1 VPLPVRAPLPQSR
14 RFSAVQRVMGVLL
27 MVFSIT
33 MLPPI
38 GVSLYFEDGSSRA
51 FLIGLAATFITGAL
65 VWYPVRDCRAEL
77 KIRDGFLVTA
87 LFWIVLG
94 LFGAVPLYAVERPD
108 LSLSQAAFEAISGLT
123 TTGATVIVGLD
134 QLPASVLYYRQQLQ
148 WFGGMGLVILA
159 IAILPM
165 LGVGGMQL
173 YRAEALGPVK
183 DTKLTPR
190 LVETARAL
198 WLIYLGL
205 TVACAA
211 AYRYAGMGWFDA
223 IGHAYSTVANGGFS
237 TKDASIGHFQNPLIE
252 SICLVFMIIA
262 ATNFALHFLAFRT
275 LSLRG
280 YVADAEFRL
289 FVGIIAAA
297 SLAVSLLLLL
307 EGTYSG
313 GEVVL
318 KALFQVVSIGT
329 TAGFTSADLSLWP
342 MAVPPLMMLMS
353 FIGGCAY
360 STGGGIKVV
369 RIMLLFKQGIRSV
382 FQNIHPSAVA
392 PVKLGTRTVPD
403 EVIQGVWGFFSVYMG
418 FYVILLVL
426 MLLSG
431 LDPLTAFGSVA
442 ATINNL
448 GPGLGE
454 TASNFAGINSLALW
468 VGTFGMLLGRL
479 ELFPLLVLMTPYFWH
494 R

>member
-1 VPLPVRAPLPQSR
+1 MALSDAKLTRVH
-14 RFSAVQRVMGVLL
+14 RFGAVQRVMGILL
-27 MVFSIT
+27 MIFSFT

-38 GVSLYFEDGSSRA
+38 GVSWWYADGITHA
-51 FLIGLAATFITGAL
+51 FVLGLVMTFSLGTV
-65 VWYPVRDCRAEL
+65 VWWPVRRSRAEL
-77 KIRDGFLVTA
+77 KIRDGFLVTV
-87 LFWIVLG
+87 LFWMVLG
-94 LFGAVPLYAVERPD
+94 LSGAIPLYIVDLPD
-108 LSLSQAAFEAISGLT
+108 LTLSQAVFEAISGLT

-134 QLPASVLYYRQQLQ
+134 ELPKALLYYRQQLQ

-173 YRAEALGPVK
+173 YRAESLGPVK

-205 TVACAA
+205 TVACTL
-211 AYRYAGMGWFDA
+211 AYRWAGMDWFDA
-223 IGHAYSTVANGGFS
+223 IGHSFSTVANGGFS
-237 TKDASIGHFQNPLIE
+237 THDASIGYFQSPTIELI
-252 SICLVFMIIA
+252 CTAFMIIA
-262 ATNFALHFLAFRT
+262 AVNFSLHFLAFR
-275 LSLRG
+275 SRSVFG
-280 YVADAEFRL
+280 YFLDPEFRV
-289 FVGIIAAA
+289 FAGI
-297 SLAVSLLLLL
+297 LCAVTLMITALLMLS
-307 EGTYSG
+307 GTYWG
-313 GEVVL
+313 LEAPL

-329 TAGFTSADLSLWP
+329 TAGFASADLSLWP
-342 MAVPPLMMLMS
+342 TTIPTLILLVS

-369 RIMLLFKQGIRSV
+369 RVMLLFKQGIRSV

-403 EVIQGVWGFFSVYMG
+403 EVIQGVWGFFSVYIG
-418 FYVILLVL
+418 FYMVFVVL

-431 LDPLTAFGSVA
+431 MDTVTAFGAVA

-454 TASNFAGINSLALW
+454 VSSTFSEVNAFGLW
-468 VGTFGMLLGRL
+468 VGSFAMLLGRL
-479 ELFPLLVLMTPYFWH
+479 EIFPLLVLMTPYFW
-494 R
+494 RR